1 MPVVLIAGG
10 RGGGFALDEWLAA
23 VRELTIAV
31 VLIGASGDELAERL
45 AGHPIRRAGS
55 IEEAVE
61 QAGALASPGG
71 VVLLSP
77 GYKSFDM
84 FRSYEERGRRFKAAV
99 LAQREVRA

>member
-1 MPVVLIAGG
+1 MIERVARPVEADILRQHHRQVLVGHRHHAAFCAMDHRDRAAPIALP
-10 RGGGFALDEWLAA
+10 RNAPVAQAKIYFALAD
-23 VRELTIAV
+23 
-31 VLIGASGDELAERL
+31 RL
-45 AGHPIRRAGS
+45 
-55 IEEAVE
+55 
-61 QAGALASPGG
+61 PGG